1 MVPMMFLQPRR
12 LSPGFRAP
20 PTQPLHLELSLEKK
34 RQLKLNPSNVKP
46 SWREL
51 LGFHAHSWG
60 RRNYL
65 PGGTLLCRDLTLSLL
80 EGRVCLSRGGGRH
93 LCHMAIPYPT
103 GHLGPPPPSTPVS
116 SPAGLREPFDQEQG
130 SNWKSRRAVRRIR
143 EA

>member
-80 EGRVCLSRGGGRH
+80 EGRVCLSRGGGEAFVSH
-93 LCHMAIPYPT
+93 GHSLPYWAP
-103 GHLGPPPPSTPVS
+103 GSPSSVNSCFFPS
-116 SPAGLREPFDQEQG
+116 WSQ
-130 SNWKSRRAVRRIR
+130 RAV
-143 EA
+143 

>member
-80 EGRVCLSRGGGRH
+80 EGRVCLSRGGGGICVTWPFLTLLGTWVPLLRQ
-93 LCHMAIPYPT
+93 LLFLPQLVSESRLTRNKDPT
-103 GHLGPPPPSTPVS
+103 GKAEG
-116 SPAGLREPFDQEQG
+116 Q
-130 SNWKSRRAVRRIR
+130 
-143 EA
+143 